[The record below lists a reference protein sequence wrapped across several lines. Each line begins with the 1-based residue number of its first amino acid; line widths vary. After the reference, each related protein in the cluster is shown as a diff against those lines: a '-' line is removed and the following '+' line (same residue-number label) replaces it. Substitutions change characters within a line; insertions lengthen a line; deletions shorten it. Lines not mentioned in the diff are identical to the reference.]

1 MLLFDLI
8 GYISKTVNFVLLL
21 YYFSLIMA
29 PMNSMS
35 CPEGIL
41 IASLRNEAFFPGRF
55 ACVCVRTCVCVWSAY
70 IRLAQVAT
78 TCQLV
83 SCGGPAADPLC
94 MLLCTTACINMQFIA
109 EAENRVWPSE
119 TTHQLANH

>member
-41 IASLRNEAFFPGRF
+41 IASLRNEAFSLDVLPV
-55 ACVCVRTCVCVWSAY
+55 CVCARAYVCGLH
-70 IRLAQVAT
+70 I
-78 TCQLV
+78 
-83 SCGGPAADPLC
+83 
-94 MLLCTTACINMQFIA
+94 
-109 EAENRVWPSE
+109 
-119 TTHQLANH
+119 